1 MEQNIKL
8 TKSQAMA
15 WAGCFYET
23 YKVNNFKVHLTSET
37 GQNTALFSLTGHY
50 NNVPAVFKKCIEK
63 QNLTKAKMMAILNDP
78 ENIELIKADSFG
90 KHLHFIL
97 PK

>member
-1 MEQNIKL
+1 MEENFKL

-23 YKVNNFKVHLTSET
+23 YKVNNFKVHLTSES
-37 GQNTALFSLTGHY
+37 GQNTALNSLTGHY

-63 QNLTKAKMMAILNDP
+63 QNLTRQKMMTYLKDP
-78 ENIELIKADSFG
+78 ENIALILADTCG